1 MLKVSEHIDICAKT
15 LTPKYQIFPF
25 YKMYSESI
33 NLRRAKERYFILRL
47 HYVPG
52 GHGGHVSDNRD
63 QNGITVRQRR
73 GTG

>member
-1 MLKVSEHIDICAKT
+1 MALTNTSDFAHDIGFPT
-15 LTPKYQIFPF
+15 VLYSILTQNFDV
-25 YKMYSESI
+25 
-33 NLRRAKERYFILRL
+33 ILRL

-73 GTG
+73 GAG